1 MSETRMSEIYHVIST
16 LILIY
21 QFLQHQKRRMR
32 IKFHAKHPLIKFHSM
47 INDDTYF
54 SGYVSACLKNDMDG
68 FQTFICVR
76 SSVVARGDDWVEIN
90 STLWQKWSK

>member
-21 QFLQHQKRRMR
+21 QFFFVLSNSSKKRRMR
-32 IKFHAKHPLIKFHSM
+32 IKFHAKHPLIKYHSM

-54 SGYVSACLKNDMDG
+54 SGYVSACLKDDMDSERSYVLG
-68 FQTFICVR
+68 KKKFHLLCHSLSLRKFQQ
-76 SSVVARGDDWVEIN
+76 
-90 STLWQKWSK
+90 L